1 MHLFGNYILNRKIV
15 KREIEKINQAHKKS
29 IEELNHYFKKETEKC
44 KNVYE
49 ALTNKIKVTNRRKKE
64 IEKLRQENESLK
76 QINYEKNQTINKLKK

>member
-1 MHLFGNYILNRKIV
+1 MNLFGNYILNRKIV
-15 KREIEKINQAHKKS
+15 KREIGKINQAHKKS